1 MSFHELTV
9 PSIIVVLKTLTLIL
23 GGLITFLAFKAYRR
37 TRNRSLGALSVGFA
51 IVTLGTLL
59 AGVADQLL
67 SADFQT
73 GLLIESALIAI
84 GFLIIVYSLYTTG
97 S

>member
-1 MSFHELTV
+1 MSPHELTI
-9 PSIIVVLKTLTLIL
+9 PSLIVALKTITLLL
-23 GGLITFLAFKAYRR
+23 GALITFFAYKAYRR
-37 TRNRSLGALSVGFA
+37 TQSRSLGALSLGFG

-59 AGVADQLL
+59 AGVADQLFL
-67 SADFQT
+67 DFQT

-84 GFLIIVYSLYTTG
+84 GFSIIVYSLYTTG